1 MRKEIKTNSSF
12 YELPNMS
19 SSKPSST
26 NHWLRA
32 PDARTAFILHLT
44 LRLTSAL
51 FNHISDCDETFNYWE
66 PISKLTFANGMQTW
80 EYSPV
85 YAIRSYLY
93 LWFYAFP
100 ARILEPFVTKLMI
113 FYLIRCL
120 LALFSTACESIFL
133 K

>member
-1 MRKEIKTNSSF
+1 MAINTKSIFSSLTNEI
-12 YELPNMS
+12 
-19 SSKPSST
+19 ST
-26 NHWLRA
+26 NNCNSL
-32 PDARTAFILHLT
+32 DTMTFYILHLS

-51 FNHISDCDETFNYWE
+51 FNGLSDCDETFNYWE
-66 PISKLTFANGMQTW
+66 PISKLTFDMGMQTW

-100 ARILEPFVTKLMI
+100 ARFLEPFIPKLMI

-120 LALFSTACESIFL
+120 LALFCIGCELIFL

>member
-1 MRKEIKTNSSF
+1 MQKFDKTNF
-12 YELPNMS
+12 S
-19 SSKPSST
+19 SSYKIPVSSAT
-26 NHWLRA
+26 NHRLWTVQ
-32 PDARTAFILHLT
+32 PDVKIAFILLLT

-66 PISKLTFANGMQTW
+66 PISKLVLNNGMQTW
-80 EYSPV
+80 EYSPI
-85 YAIRSYLY
+85 YAIRSYFY

-100 ARILEPFVTKLMI
+100 ARFLEPFVSKLMI

-120 LALFSTACESIFL
+120 LALFCTGCELIFL